1 MDAQW
6 SKETY
11 VPNNSRISVA
21 AEYTLVRVCGIIV
34 TNDKGIVRR
43 SMDVLERAALVSV
56 DGADHSLKNLTH
68 T

>member
-11 VPNNSRISVA
+11 VLINSRIPVA

-43 SMDVLERAALVSV
+43 SMDVL
-56 DGADHSLKNLTH
+56 
-68 T
+68 

>member
-11 VPNNSRISVA
+11 VPINSRISVA

-34 TNDKGIVRR
+34 ANNKGIVRR
-43 SMDVLERAALVSV
+43 SMDVLERAALVSA
-56 DGADHSLKNLTH
+56 DDADHSLKNLTH

>member
-11 VPNNSRISVA
+11 VPINSRISVA

-34 TNDKGIVRR
+34 TNDKGIVCR
-43 SMDVLERAALVSV
+43 SMNVLERAALVLA
-56 DGADHSLKNLTH
+56 DCADHILKNLTH